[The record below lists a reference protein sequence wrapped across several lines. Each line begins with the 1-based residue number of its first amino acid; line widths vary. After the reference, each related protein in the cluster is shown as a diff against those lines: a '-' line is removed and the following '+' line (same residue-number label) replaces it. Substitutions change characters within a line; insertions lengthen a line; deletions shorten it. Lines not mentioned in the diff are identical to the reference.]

1 MKKAILLLILAPLVG
16 SAQQNTAVSL
26 SINPQLAT
34 GADPSIYI
42 SAEDIARQIAKAE
55 AETKQGA
62 PVYGRAPMLVQPPIT
77 MSVEFI
83 RGAIPEFTLHESSA
97 ELFVVIGGTGTMTL
111 GSKLIDPIRTGLSM
125 SAAKAEG
132 GTHYRLHKGDILL
145 VPANTARAV
154 TRTEGKLEMMSVEIP
169 IGPPNL
175 WPAGNGFF
183 ASIGDQNIYISA
195 EEIADRMAKADAALK
210 AGLPDRGPFS
220 LLWQPPYK
228 VTMDDRMIPNGHVDA
243 HGVTAELF
251 IVLDGSGTIVVG
263 GQLINP
269 KGQGNDLTA
278 ASTEGGAL
286 YKVRKGDVILVPV
299 NAAHAVTQVDGKMA
313 MMQVHI
319 PAAADHK

>member
-1 MKKAILLLILAPLVG
+1 MVA
-16 SAQQNTAVSL
+16 SAQQNLAAPL
-26 SINPQLAT
+26 SINPQLAP
-34 GADPSIYI
+34 GADPGIYI
-42 SAEDIARQIAKAE
+42 SADSIARQITNAE
-55 AETKQGA
+55 AETMPGA
-62 PVYGRAPMLVQPPIT
+62 PLNVRTPLLIQPPIT
-77 MSVEFI
+77 MSLDFN
-83 RGAIPEFTLHESSA
+83 RGAAPEFTLHESSA
-97 ELFVVIGGTGTMTL
+97 ELFVVIDGTGTMTL
-111 GSKLIDPIRTGLSM
+111 GGKLIDPKRTGSSM

-132 GTHYRLHKGDILL
+132 GTPYRLHKGDILL

-154 TRTEGKLEMMSVEIP
+154 TWTQGKLEMMSVEIP

-183 ASIGDQNIYISA
+183 ASIGDPSIYISA

-210 AGLPDRGPFS
+210 AGLQDRGPFS

-243 HGVTAELF
+243 HGATAELF

-263 GQLINP
+263 GKLINP

-278 ASTEGGAL
+278 ASTDGGAL
-286 YKVRKGDVILVPV
+286 YKVRKGDVLLVPV